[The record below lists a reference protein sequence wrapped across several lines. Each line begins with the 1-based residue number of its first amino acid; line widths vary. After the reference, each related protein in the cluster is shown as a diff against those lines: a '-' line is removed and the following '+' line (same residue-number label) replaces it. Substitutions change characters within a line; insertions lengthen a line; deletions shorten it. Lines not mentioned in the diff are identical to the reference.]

1 MGALRCSPRPATEA
15 VALRE
20 TCYRLRPG
28 SSLANPALRGI
39 RVLLVEDDEDTQDT
53 MRLMLEMEGELVAC
67 ARSAAEGRRAFFT
80 RRPDVLVCDL
90 GLPGAD
96 GYAFIRQIRELPLEL
111 GGSTG
116 AVAVTAYAAEM
127 PTKVLHAGFQAH
139 LPKPVVPALL
149 VQAVA
154 ALAFK
159 ERQ

>member
-1 MGALRCSPRPATEA
+1 VSPLR
-15 VALRE
+15 
-20 TCYRLRPG
+20 
-28 SSLANPALRGI
+28 SLKGI
-39 RVLLVEDDEDTQDT
+39 HVLLVEDDEDTQAT
-53 MRLMLEMEGELVAC
+53 MRLMLETEGALVAT
-67 ARSAAEGRRAFFT
+67 AGSAAEGLRAFFT

-139 LPKPVVPALL
+139 LPKPVEPRSL

-154 ALAFK
+154 TLAYK

>member
-1 MGALRCSPRPATEA
+1 MSAPTSGRGVTM
-15 VALRE
+15 
-20 TCYRLRPG
+20 
-28 SSLANPALRGI
+28 SSSAMTTLRGVN
-39 RVLLVEDDEDTQDT
+39 VLLVEDDEDSQDT
-53 MRLMLEMEGELVAC
+53 MRLMLEMEGAFVAC
-67 ARSAAEGRRAFFT
+67 AKSAAEGLRSFFA

-139 LPKPVVPALL
+139 LPKPVDPANL
-149 VQAVA
+149 VQSVA